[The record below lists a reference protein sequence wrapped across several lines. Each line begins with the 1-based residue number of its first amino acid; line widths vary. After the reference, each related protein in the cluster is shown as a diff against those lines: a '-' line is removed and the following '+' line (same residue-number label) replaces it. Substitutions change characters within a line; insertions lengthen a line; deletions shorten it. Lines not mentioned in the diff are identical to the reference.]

1 MFQITA
7 LYPES
12 SLNTT
17 KLKAVGSNRK
27 ITKIGGEARVC
38 KEI

>member
-1 MFQITA
+1 MLQMTA
-7 LYPES
+7 HYPES
-12 SLNTT
+12 SLNIT

-27 ITKIGGEARVC
+27 IKKTRGEARVS

>member
-1 MFQITA
+1 MLQMTA
-7 LYPES
+7 HYPES

-17 KLKAVGSNRK
+17 KLNAVGSNRK
-27 ITKIGGEARVC
+27 ITKTGEARVS